1 LQIDGGTY
9 TSEGNERTSPT
20 HRVWYSFHPAKSG
33 RKNKPLA
40 VFFNGGPGSGT
51 TPALFAFNTAPKT
64 FELDLHLQDHQT
76 PEVKD
81 LIDNPNSWTSFANLL
96 YIDAPATGF
105 SYPLKDANGNELD
118 IGTDIDRD
126 ASNFLRVI
134 VRFLARH
141 PALRKNP
148 VILVAESYGG
158 VRATLMLK
166 ELFATATT
174 FTDTNNYQDSQLSS
188 ELQKYFSLAFGTT
201 TPSAAQIA
209 TQFGHQVLIEPALVG
224 REQIDNYNGS
234 PWSDPPVDRPEF
246 TKSTI
251 CKPNFDDNTPC
262 WYTRTSDKRQPT
274 CDVYDCDQVPNW
286 FGDLEKLAAAKLTK
300 VATLSAALGVNVKTV
315 AWMNDDTRRTLAY
328 GRASTANFDVTIV
341 TPIDMADPANF
352 GSLKPDDNYL
362 VLLNRR
368 VQMYYGYHAAPFPPN
383 WPPSARRYY
392 DNGVGAITGSAFATH
407 VLNDVK
413 SFITVSQHDAIIWTP
428 SIPAALE
435 DLLGSVNPLVAVQY
449 RPTAPNATNN
459 WGARPGLLDLTYN
472 DNTTKSVTMPH
483 TYNAGHT
490 ITIRAPFD
498 LLNDVKSW
506 YRDFK

>member
-1 LQIDGGTY
+1 MGPQHIDILA
-9 TSEGNERTSPT
+9 PT
-20 HRVWYSFHPAKSG
+20 LRREVVV
-33 RKNKPLA
+33 R
-40 VFFNGGPGSGT
+40 PGSGT

-64 FELDLHLQDHQT
+64 FELDLHLLDHQT
-76 PEVKD
+76 PQVKD

-166 ELFATATT
+166 ELFAITTA

-188 ELQKYFSLAFGTT
+188 ELQKHFTLAFGTA
-201 TPSAAQIA
+201 TPNTAQIA
-209 TQFGHQVLIEPALVG
+209 NQFGHQVLIEPALVG
-224 REQIDNYNGS
+224 QEQIDNYNGY
-234 PWSDPPVDRPEF
+234 PPGNPPRDNLDF
-246 TKSTI
+246 TKSTT
-251 CKPNFDDNTPC
+251 CKPNFSDDNTPC
-262 WYTRTSDKRQPT
+262 WYTNSLAQRLPT
-274 CDVYDCDQVPNW
+274 CDAYDCDQVLDW
-286 FGDLEKLAAAKLTK
+286 FDGLVSQAASKLTK
-300 VATLSAALGVNVKTV
+300 VATLSAALGVNVKTI
-315 AWMNDDTRRTLAY
+315 AWMKDDTRKTMAY
-328 GRASTANFDVTIV
+328 GRASTADFLVTTV
-341 TPIDMADPANF
+341 TPMDMADPANF
-352 GSLKPDDNYL
+352 GSLNTDDNYL
-362 VLLNRR
+362 VILNNK
-368 VQMYYGYHAAPFPPN
+368 VHGSYGYHTFP
-383 WPPSARRYY
+383 WPPHWPGYARSYR
-392 DNGVGAITGSAFATH
+392 DNGVGAVTGSAFATH

-413 SFITVSQHDAIIWTP
+413 SFITVSQHDAIVWTP
-428 SIPAALE
+428 SIPGALE
-435 DLLGSVNPLVAVQY
+435 GLLGNVNPLVAVQY

-459 WGARPGLLDLTYN
+459 WGTRPGLLDLTYN

-490 ITIRAPFD
+490 ITVRAPSD
-498 LLNDVKSW
+498 LLNDVRSW